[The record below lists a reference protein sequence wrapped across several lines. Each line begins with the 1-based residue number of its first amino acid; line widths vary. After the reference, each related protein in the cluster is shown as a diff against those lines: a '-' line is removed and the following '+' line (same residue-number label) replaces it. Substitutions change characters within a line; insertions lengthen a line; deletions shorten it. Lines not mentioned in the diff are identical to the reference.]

1 MCLAVRFIWMAVG
14 EEERRRV
21 RYRTLK
27 IVCDFC
33 KSALRIFFC
42 PKENRMVL
50 GCVYIGGRGEMGYH
64 SEDING

>member
-27 IVCDFC
+27 ISCDFY

-50 GCVYIGGRGEMGYH
+50 GCVYIGER
-64 SEDING
+64 